1 MTEANIS
8 QEESFSKFG
17 KAFQEKLGRA
27 ILEDRS
33 FSNQMVEVLDIGYL
47 ELKYL
52 QAFVQLIFSY
62 KDKYSVH
69 PTFDTLVSVIRTEME
84 DYPDVIK
91 KQVIEYLSKIKSGQI
106 NADDRDYVKEKSLDF
121 CKKQKLKEAIL
132 KSVNLLQTSSFEE
145 IQKVIDGALNLGLD
159 DSHGHDFVQDFEA
172 RYVKISRDPSMTGW
186 QEIDNITR
194 GGLGKRELG
203 VVIAPTGAGKSMA
216 LVHLGAMAVLS
227 GKNVIHYTLELA
239 EGVVGQRYDSCLTGV
254 PLSNLFDHKDKI
266 KEKISQVDG
275 QLIIKEYPT
284 KSATTMTLE
293 TSLEKMRQRGIEPD
307 FIIVD
312 YADLLRP
319 VTTSYKQEH
328 RHNIETI
335 YEELRGIAQKFDIP
349 VWTASQTNRSGLNA
363 EVITME
369 SISEAF
375 NKCFVADFICTISR
389 TADDKVQGTGRMF
402 VAKNRN
408 GPDGLV
414 FPMSIDTSKVKLRVH
429 QPQAGDDLNTIV
441 TRTAQEQKQHLQQKY
456 KKFKQKRKT
465 ETNTTTNNQERDP
478 LSNPLSKESLRKLAE
493 ETRANKEAQNRSA
506 AQQ

>member
-1 MTEANIS
+1 MVLQHSGEKMTETNIN

-33 FSNQMVEVLDIGYL
+33 FSNQMVEVLDVGYL

-52 QAFVQLIFSY
+52 QAFVELIFNY

-91 KQVIEYLSKIKSGQI
+91 KQVIEYLSKIKSGQV

-132 KSVNLLQTSSFEE
+132 KSVNLLQTSSFQE
-145 IQKVIDGALNLGLD
+145 IQKLIDGALRLGLD
-159 DSHGHDFVQDFEA
+159 DSHGHDFIQDFEA
-172 RYVKISRDPSMTGW
+172 RYVKVSRDPTMTGW
-186 QEIDNITR
+186 QEIDSITR

-216 LVHLGAMAVLS
+216 LVHIGAMAVAS
-227 GKNVIHYTLELA
+227 GKTVVHYTLELA
-239 EGVVGQRYDSCLTGV
+239 EGVVGQRYDSCLTGL
-254 PLSNLFDHKDKI
+254 PLSSLFDYKDKI
-266 KEKISQVDG
+266 KEKISTLDG

-307 FIIVD
+307 FLIVD

-319 VTTSYKQEH
+319 VTTSYRQEH

-389 TADDKVQGTGRMF
+389 TAEDKVEGTGRMF
-402 VAKNRN
+402 IAKNRN

-414 FPMSIDTSKVKLRVH
+414 FPMEIDTSKVKLRVLP
-429 QPQAGDDLNTIV
+429 PQQGSDLNSV
-441 TRTAQEQKQHLQQKY
+441 VSRTQQEQKEHLQQKY
-456 KKFKQKRKT
+456 KKYKNKR
-465 ETNTTTNNQERDP
+465 Q
-478 LSNPLSKESLRKLAE
+478 SMKEANDKKKEADR
-493 ETRANKEAQNRSA
+493 ETRKAMREGFKTLA
-506 AQQ
+506 AQQQAN